1 VRLEPEPGV
10 LPTSEEPLVK
20 KIKKKL
26 NRLNKKKKGYICM
39 PGFFSHFCDVA
50 EVANHPQ
57 ESLSKF
63 GY

>member
-1 VRLEPEPGV
+1 V
-10 LPTSEEPLVK
+10 
-20 KIKKKL
+20 
-26 NRLNKKKKGYICM
+26 

-63 GY
+63 GYEQHMKFKKKKKTVEASFLHFWLEEPNREIR

>member
-1 VRLEPEPGV
+1 MLYV
-10 LPTSEEPLVK
+10 
-20 KIKKKL
+20 
-26 NRLNKKKKGYICM
+26 

-63 GY
+63 GYEQHMKFKKKKKTVEASFLHFWLEEPNREIR